1 MEYLS
6 WDVIQRECQPK
17 FGPEIPQFIQNNE
30 SIPFLQK
37 NAYLYSAPFI
47 VFYKKI
53 DHYSEQPALLENL
66 TTQMGIPHQ
75 CELLQFY
82 EDYLHSRFSSN
93 QKRRPVLP
101 PKDIK
106 MLGHKLF
113 VVQYQNG
120 LLNAIDGLSQDSIN
134 LLALPIQTMP
144 GSSIQFIIKIYD
156 N

>member
-1 MEYLS
+1 M
-6 WDVIQRECQPK
+6 
-17 FGPEIPQFIQNNE
+17 
-30 SIPFLQK
+30 PFLQK

-53 DHYSEQPALLENL
+53 EHSTENPAHLDQL
-66 TTQMGIPHQ
+66 TIQMGIPHQ

-82 EDYLHSRFSSN
+82 EDYLHSRFSSD
-93 QKRRPVLP
+93 QKRRPVMP

-106 MLGHKLF
+106 MLGHKMF
-113 VVQYQNG
+113 VVQYQTG
-120 LLNAIDGLSQDSIN
+120 LLNAIDGLSEDSIN